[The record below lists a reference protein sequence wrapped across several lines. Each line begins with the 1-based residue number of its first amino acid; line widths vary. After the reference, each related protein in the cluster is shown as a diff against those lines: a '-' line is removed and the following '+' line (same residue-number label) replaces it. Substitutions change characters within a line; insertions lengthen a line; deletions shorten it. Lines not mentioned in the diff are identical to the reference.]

1 MPENGRAAVRDGAGG
16 PGLPGGSGGAQ
27 GTPVQPPPRLTTRT
41 LALFRGEWRGL
52 CGFSLGVAL
61 FAALVGC
68 ALVAGAFAVN
78 RYNFALTWQRAQSE
92 IAYEDRPL
100 GYFSEQ
106 WYSIIL
112 RSLPFMGLLV
122 PLAALV
128 LALLHTGCAVA
139 VRDAVAGGPRPGRG
153 SLWRRSRPYVWLGF
167 RVQALTSACAGVPA
181 LLALGLWMFLENG
194 GVWDFD
200 FEGLSHATSTPYRL
214 LGYGLPLVLLATA
227 LFVWF
232 RLAPATAVAVNG
244 AAGAR
249 DAVRRSWSLTGGA
262 RRWRVVRVCLPLTA
276 LVLAAFFALLYAGK
290 PLAHPVGLAVLWF
303 THDNPYATGAVMKIV
318 PTTASLLLLTALV
331 MPPVSTALALL
342 RTEGRPAEADAGTP
356 GR

>member
-1 MPENGRAAVRDGAGG
+1 MVRESGRAAVREGAGD
-16 PGLPGGSGGAQ
+16 PGLPGGGGVAEDA
-27 GTPVQPPPRLTTRT
+27 PPRPPRTGART
-41 LALFRGEWRGL
+41 LGVIRGEWRSL
-52 CGFSLGVAL
+52 YGFSLGVAL
-61 FAALVGC
+61 LAALVGG

-78 RYNFALTWQRAQSE
+78 RFNFALTWERAQSE

-106 WYSIIL
+106 WYSIVL
-112 RSLPFMGLLV
+112 RSLPFMGVLVLL
-122 PLAALV
+122 AGLV

-139 VRDAVAGGPRPGRG
+139 VRDAVGGEPRAARG
-153 SLWRRSRPYVWLGF
+153 SLWRRSRPYVWLAV
-167 RVQALTSACAGVPA
+167 RVQSLTSACAVLPV

-194 GVWDFD
+194 GVGGVD
-200 FEGLSHATSTPYRL
+200 FEGLSHTTSTPYRL
-214 LGYGLPLVLLATA
+214 LGYGVPLVLLATA

-262 RRWRVVRVCLPLTA
+262 RKWRVVRVCLPLTA
-276 LVLAAFFALLYAGK
+276 LVLVAFFVLRYAGE

-303 THDNPYATGAVMKIV
+303 TDDNPYATGAVMKIV
-318 PTTASLLLLTALV
+318 ATTVSLLLLTALV

-342 RTEGRPAEADAGTP
+342 RSETRPAEALARTP
-356 GR
+356 SR